1 VKEGYERGGV
11 SIEGK
16 ALTYEEK
23 EGLRYMFNKR
33 SRIWKGGGVEVNGK
47 IEEENSPEIFIL
59 FKIIQDAKRG
69 RGRCRV

>member
-1 VKEGYERGGV
+1 MKEGYERGGV

-16 ALTYEEK
+16 ALSYEEK

-47 IEEENSPEIFIL
+47 IEEENSPE
-59 FKIIQDAKRG
+59 
-69 RGRCRV
+69 